1 MSATAAGSPYE
12 TMSVEERSYETL
24 SVEERTD
31 RVVVTLRRPAAR
43 NAVSARMIAELHRV
57 CEDLERSPKL
67 LLLTGHGGVFAGGAD
82 IRELRRRGRDEALEG
97 INSRLFERVRR
108 LPLPT
113 IAAVPGWAL
122 GGGAELAY
130 ACDLRIAGPDAV
142 FGNPEPGLGILAA
155 AGACWRLRELVGE
168 SVAKQVLLAG
178 RSLDAAA
185 ALACGL
191 VMDVVPPDRL
201 VDEAHAVLDRMSR
214 SSALALRLTKLVTD
228 ASGAH
233 PVADDLAQAVLFESP
248 DKEERMTRFLEKK
261 GARA

>member
-1 MSATAAGSPYE
+1 MTG
-12 TMSVEERSYETL
+12 YETL
-24 SVEERTD
+24 SVEEHAD
-31 RVVVTLRRPAAR
+31 RVVVTLCRPAAR
-43 NAVSARMIAELHRV
+43 NALDSRMIAELHRV
-57 CEDLERSPKL
+57 CEDLERTPRL

-82 IRELRRRGRDEALEG
+82 IAELRRRGRDEALRG
-97 INSRLFERVRR
+97 INSRLFERVRG

-113 IAAVPGWAL
+113 VAAVPGWAL

-178 RSLDAAA
+178 RTLDAGA

-191 VMDVVPPDRL
+191 VMDVVPAGRL
-201 VDEAHAVLDRMSR
+201 IDEAHAVLDRMSR

-228 ASGAH
+228 AAGAH

-261 GARA
+261 GGRA